1 MFNNEN
7 QSLAVQAQPQNQIK
21 PVDNI
26 GAALATRQAQEVQ
39 AAVVMA
45 KRFPRDIVEVER
57 KLIEA
62 CRRPKLAEI
71 AVYEYPRGG
80 STVTGPS
87 IRLAEAAAQAMG
99 NIDFGWTEV
108 QRLED
113 ESICMAYCWDIENNI
128 RRTTTFTVPH
138 YRDKTDPKTKQKIK
152 VRLTDDRD
160 IYEMCANQA
169 SRRMRGCILQVVP
182 GDIIDLAIEECKKTT
197 EAELGTI
204 QDQAKKWCA
213 AFDKE
218 YNVSVKSI
226 IKYLG
231 SKPETWTQSDI
242 HRLRKLYN
250 ALRDNMTTVEEAF
263 PDMAAKPITKEQ
275 KTELMKLAAGKQE
288 EATMILNSMGIASIN
303 DVKDTEFEAI
313 KTAFTELSKGE
324 G

>member
-1 MFNNEN
+1 MFNQEN
-7 QSLAVQAQPQNQIK
+7 QSLATQPQNNLTTK
-21 PVDNI
+21 SDV

-45 KRFPRDIVEVER
+45 KRFPRDWVEVER
-57 KLIEA
+57 KLIQS
-62 CRRPKLAEI
+62 CKRPKLAEI
-71 AVYEYPRGG
+71 AIYEYPRGG
-80 STVTGPS
+80 TKVTGPS

-99 NIDFGWTEV
+99 NIDFGWTEA

-182 GDIIDLAIEECKKTT
+182 GDLVDLAISECEKTLK
-197 EAELGTI
+197 ANLGTV
-204 QDQAKKWCA
+204 QEQAGKWA
-213 AFDKE
+213 KVFEKE
-218 YNVSVKSI
+218 YGVKPESI
-226 IKYLG
+226 MRYLG
-231 SKPETWTQSDI
+231 SRPETWTQNDMF
-242 HRLRKLYN
+242 RLRKLYN

-263 PDMAAKPITKEQ
+263 PEMAAKPLTKEQ
-275 KTELMKLAAGKQE
+275 KAELMKMAKGKQE
-288 EATMILNSMGIASIN
+288 EATKILNGLGFGGMN
-303 DVKDTEFEAI
+303 DVKDVDFETV
-313 KTAFTELSKGE
+313 KEAFGGLSNE

>member
-71 AVYEYPRGG
+71 ATYEYPRGG
-80 STVTGPS
+80 TTVTGPS
-87 IRLAEAAAQAMG
+87 IRLAEVAAQAMG
-99 NIDFGWTEV
+99 NIDFGWAEV

-152 VRLTDDRD
+152 VRLTDERD

-182 GDIIDLAIEECKKTT
+182 GDLVDLALEECKKTM
-197 EAELGTI
+197 EANLGSVLE
-204 QDQAKKWCA
+204 QAEKWCKV
-213 AFDKE
+213 FERE
-218 YNVSVKSI
+218 YGVPQKQI

-250 ALRDNMTTVEEAF
+250 ALRDNMTSVEEAF
-263 PDMAAKPITKEQ
+263 PDMAAKPLTKEQ
-275 KTELMKLAAGKQE
+275 KAELMKLVSGKQE
-288 EATMILNSMGIASIN
+288 EATKILNSFGYAGIN
-303 DVKDTEFEAI
+303 DVKDIDFDAVKE
-313 KTAFTELSKGE
+313 AFTKLSKGE

>member
-1 MFNNEN
+1 MFNQEN
-7 QSLAVQAQPQNQIK
+7 QSLAVQATSQNMAK
-21 PVDNI
+21 PVDNL
-26 GAALATRQAQEVQ
+26 GAALASRQAQEVQ
-39 AAVVMA
+39 AAVIMA

-71 AVYEYPRGG
+71 ATYEYPRGG
-80 STVTGPS
+80 TTVTGPS
-87 IRLAEAAAQAMG
+87 IRLAEVAAQAMG
-99 NIDFGWTEV
+99 NIDFGWAEV

-152 VRLTDDRD
+152 VRLTDERD

-182 GDIIDLAIEECKKTT
+182 GDLVDLALEECKKTM
-197 EAELGTI
+197 EANLGSVLE
-204 QDQAKKWCA
+204 QAEKWCKV
-213 AFDKE
+213 FERE
-218 YNVSVKSI
+218 YGVPQKQI

-250 ALRDNMTTVEEAF
+250 ALRDNMTSVEEAF
-263 PDMAAKPITKEQ
+263 PDMAAKPLTKEQ
-275 KTELMKLAAGKQE
+275 KAELMKLVSGKQE
-288 EATMILNSMGIASIN
+288 EATKILNSFGYAGIN
-303 DVKDTEFEAI
+303 DVKDIDFDAVKE
-313 KTAFTELSKGE
+313 AFTKLNKGE

>member
-1 MFNNEN
+1 MFNQEN
-7 QSLAVQAQPQNQIK
+7 QSLATQPQNNLTTK
-21 PVDNI
+21 SDV

-263 PDMAAKPITKEQ
+263 PEMAAKPLTKEQ
-275 KTELMKLAAGKQE
+275 KAELMKMAAGKQE
-288 EATMILNSMGIASIN
+288 EATKILNGLGFAGIN
-303 DVKDTEFEAI
+303 DVKDVDFETV
-313 KTAFTELSKGE
+313 KEAFGGLNNES
-324 G
+324 